1 MLYKVCFNNIN
12 TLILGDNMSNKT
24 FIFLSKKISKTKI
37 IELLK
42 SIYEHSP
49 WVPERLFSNDVNE
62 ILNKEYL
69 QQKMKS
75 IVDNASKKE
84 KLDLIK
90 SHPELGNKLKKIDE
104 LTEFSK
110 EEQKSA
116 GLDQCNEEEFEVL
129 TQLNKQYRNE
139 FQFPFIIAVKGLSK
153 NDIINEMKKRVH
165 NSEEEEFETAMK
177 EIHKIASLRINDLTY
192 YERDENLTKIDK
204 ENELL

>member
-24 FIFLSKKISKTKI
+24 FIFLSKKISKKKI
-37 IELLK
+37 IELLR

-49 WVPERLFSNDVNE
+49 WVPERLFSNEVNE
-62 ILNKEYL
+62 NLNKEYL
-69 QQKMKS
+69 QRKMRS
-75 IVDNASKKE
+75 IVEKASKQE
-84 KLDLIK
+84 KLDLIR

-116 GLDQCNEEEFEVL
+116 GLDQCNEDEFEVL
-129 TQLNKQYRNE
+129 TQLNMQYRNQ

-153 NDIINEMKKRVH
+153 NDIINEMKKRVY
-165 NSEEEEFETAMK
+165 NSKEEEFETAMK

>member
-49 WVPERLFSNDVNE
+49 WVPERLFSNEVNE
-62 ILNKEYL
+62 NLNKEYL

-110 EEQKSA
+110 KEQKSA

-129 TQLNKQYRNE
+129 TQLNKQYRNQ

-177 EIHKIASLRINDLTY
+177 QIHKIASLRINDLTF
-192 YERDENLTKIDK
+192 
-204 ENELL
+204 

>member
-49 WVPERLFSNDVNE
+49 WVPERLFSNEVNE
-62 ILNKEYL
+62 NLNKEYL
-69 QQKMKS
+69 QRKMRSVVEK
-75 IVDNASKKE
+75 ASKQE
-84 KLDLIK
+84 KLDLIR

-116 GLDQCNEEEFEVL
+116 GLDQCNEDEFEVL
-129 TQLNKQYRNE
+129 TQLNMQYRNQ

-153 NDIINEMKKRVH
+153 NDIINEMKKRVY
-165 NSEEEEFETAMK
+165 NSKEEEFETAMK

>member
-24 FIFLSKKISKTKI
+24 FIFLSKKISKTRI
-37 IELLK
+37 TELLK

-49 WVPERLFSNDVNE
+49 WVPERLFSNEVNE
-62 ILNKEYL
+62 NLNKEYL

-75 IVDNASKKE
+75 IVENASKQE
-84 KLDLIK
+84 KLDLIR

-129 TQLNKQYRNE
+129 TQLNKQYRNQ

-153 NDIINEMKKRVH
+153 NDIINEMKKRVY
-165 NSEEEEFETAMK
+165 NSKEEEFETAMK

-192 YERDENLTKIDK
+192 CERDENLTKIDK
-204 ENELL
+204 DNELL

>member
-49 WVPERLFSNDVNE
+49 WVPEKLFSNDVNE

-75 IVDNASKKE
+75 IVENASKKE

-110 EEQKSA
+110 KEQKSA

-129 TQLNKQYRNE
+129 TQLNKQYRNK

-165 NSEEEEFETAMK
+165 NSEEEEFDTAMK
-177 EIHKIASLRINDLTY
+177 QIHKIASLRINDLTY
-192 YERDENLTKIDK
+192 YERDKNLIKIDK
-204 ENELL
+204 ENELH

>member
-1 MLYKVCFNNIN
+1 
-12 TLILGDNMSNKT
+12 MSNKT

-49 WVPERLFSNDVNE
+49 WVPERLFSNEVNKN
-62 ILNKEYL
+62 LNKEYL

-75 IVDNASKKE
+75 VVDNASKQE
-84 KLDLIK
+84 KLDLIR

-129 TQLNKQYRNE
+129 TQLNEQYRNQ

-153 NDIINEMKKRVH
+153 NDIINEMKKRVF
-165 NSEEEEFETAMK
+165 NSKEDEFQTAIK
-177 EIHKIASLRINDLTY
+177 EIHKIASLRINDLTFW
-192 YERDENLTKIDK
+192 RANLIFRSELYNK
-204 ENELL
+204 E

>member
-24 FIFLSKKISKTKI
+24 FIFLSKKISKKKI
-37 IELLK
+37 IELLR

-49 WVPERLFSNDVNE
+49 WVPERLFSNEVNE
-62 ILNKEYL
+62 NLNKEYL
-69 QQKMKS
+69 QRKMRSVVEK
-75 IVDNASKKE
+75 ASKQE
-84 KLDLIK
+84 KLDLIR
-90 SHPELGNKLKKIDE
+90 SHPELGNNLKKVDE

-129 TQLNKQYRNE
+129 TQLNKQYRNQ

-153 NDIINEMKKRVH
+153 NDIINEMKKRVY
-165 NSEEEEFETAMK
+165 NSNC
-177 EIHKIASLRINDLTY
+177 R
-192 YERDENLTKIDK
+192 
-204 ENELL
+204 

>member
-1 MLYKVCFNNIN
+1 
-12 TLILGDNMSNKT
+12 MSNKT

-49 WVPERLFSNDVNE
+49 WVPERLFSNEVNE
-62 ILNKEYL
+62 NLNKEYL

-110 EEQKSA
+110 KNKS
-116 GLDQCNEEEFEVL
+116 
-129 TQLNKQYRNE
+129 
-139 FQFPFIIAVKGLSK
+139 
-153 NDIINEMKKRVH
+153 
-165 NSEEEEFETAMK
+165 
-177 EIHKIASLRINDLTY
+177 
-192 YERDENLTKIDK
+192 
-204 ENELL
+204 LLG

>member
-24 FIFLSKKISKTKI
+24 FIFLSKKISKKKI

-49 WVPERLFSNDVNE
+49 WVPERLFSNEVNE
-62 ILNKEYL
+62 NLNKEYL

-129 TQLNKQYRNE
+129 TQLNKQYRNQ

-153 NDIINEMKKRVH
+153 NDIINEMKKRVY
-165 NSEEEEFETAMK
+165 NSKEEEFETAMK

>member
-24 FIFLSKKISKTKI
+24 FIFLSKKISKKKI
-37 IELLK
+37 IELLR

-49 WVPERLFSNDVNE
+49 WVPERLFSNEVNE
-62 ILNKEYL
+62 NLNKEYL
-69 QQKMKS
+69 QRKMRSVVEK
-75 IVDNASKKE
+75 ASKQE
-84 KLDLIK
+84 KLDLIR

-116 GLDQCNEEEFEVL
+116 GLDQCNEDEFKVL
-129 TQLNKQYRNE
+129 TQLNMQYRNH

-153 NDIINEMKKRVH
+153 NDIINEMKKRVY
-165 NSEEEEFETAMK
+165 NSKEEEFETAMK

>member
-110 EEQKSA
+110 KEQKSA
-116 GLDQCNEEEFEVL
+116 GLDQCNEEEFEIL
-129 TQLNKQYRNE
+129 THLNKKYRTQFE
-139 FQFPFIIAVKGLSK
+139 FPFIIAVKGLSK
-153 NDIINEMKKRVH
+153 NDIIDEMKKRVNNH
-165 NSEEEEFETAMK
+165 KEEEFVTAIK
-177 EIHKIASLRINDLTY
+177 EIHKIARLRINDLTY
-192 YERDENLTKIDK
+192 
-204 ENELL
+204 

>member
-1 MLYKVCFNNIN
+1 
-12 TLILGDNMSNKT
+12 MSNKT

-110 EEQKSA
+110 KEQKSA

-177 EIHKIASLRINDLTY
+177 QIHKIASLRIKDLTF
-192 YERDENLTKIDK
+192 
-204 ENELL
+204 

>member
-62 ILNKEYL
+62 NLNKEYL
-69 QQKMKS
+69 QQIMKS
-75 IVDNASKKE
+75 IVENASKKE

-110 EEQKSA
+110 KEQKSA

-129 TQLNKQYRNE
+129 TQLNKQYRNK

-177 EIHKIASLRINDLTY
+177 QIHKIASLRINDLTF
-192 YERDENLTKIDK
+192 
-204 ENELL
+204 

>member
-69 QQKMKS
+69 QRKMKS

-110 EEQKSA
+110 KEQKSA

-165 NSEEEEFETAMK
+165 NSKEEEFETAMK
-177 EIHKIASLRINDLTY
+177 QIHKIASLRINDLTF
-192 YERDENLTKIDK
+192 
-204 ENELL
+204 